1 MVNLAIMKTKYLILP
16 FCFVLAGCGHNNGS
30 NKEQS
35 AESPPKVTPLSLVL
49 VPQTG
54 DTKLDAQIR
63 QAQEQVRSSK
73 KNTEPALERLGWLFV
88 AKARMTFDPG
98 FYKLGEQCALCLE
111 SKNPHAPEALL
122 LHGHILQNLHRF
134 KEAEPLAR
142 ELVASRGRPFDYG
155 LLGDVVMEQGQLS
168 EAVEAY
174 QKMADLRPD
183 LQACAR
189 AAHIRWLKGD
199 LDGAIEMMRL
209 AVHAASPLDAE
220 SAAWVYSRM
229 AAYQMQSG
237 ALAEARRF
245 CEGALEFQSNYPP
258 ALLIEGKL
266 SLVEGRTGEALESIR
281 HAVTLNPLPEYQWA
295 LIEALRVDGHLD
307 EATSVKNELKA
318 NGAAADP
325 RTFALFLATFGEEP
339 AQALRLARA
348 ELQTRKDVFT
358 YDALAWSL
366 AASGEWGEAQVQ
378 CRRALS
384 EGTRDARLFL
394 HGGIIA
400 AHVGR
405 ADEARTLLAQAE
417 TLHQMLL
424 PSEGALLA
432 RYLQR
437 TLSLPQAVRFQTSQ
451 N

>member
-1 MVNLAIMKTKYLILP
+1 MKSKYLILP
-16 FCFVLAGCGHNNGS
+16 FCFVLAGCGHNGVS

-35 AESPPKVTPLSLVL
+35 AESTPMVTPLSVVL

-54 DTKLDAQIR
+54 DTKLDTQIR
-63 QAQEQVRSSK
+63 KAQEQVRASK
-73 KNTEPALERLGWLFV
+73 APEPELERLGWLFI
-88 AKARMTFDPG
+88 AKARTTFDPG

-111 SKNPHAPEALL
+111 AKNPHAPEALL
-122 LHGHILQNLHRF
+122 LHGHVLQNLHRF

-142 ELVASRGRPFDYG
+142 ELVASRGRPFDYA
-155 LLGDVVMEQGQLS
+155 LLGDVLMEQGRLN

-174 QKMADLRPD
+174 QKMADLKPD
-183 LQACAR
+183 LQAYAR

-199 LDGAIEMMRL
+199 LEGAIEMMRL
-209 AVHAASPLDAE
+209 AIQAASPLDAD

-229 AAYQMQSG
+229 AVYQMQSG
-237 ALAEARRF
+237 ALAEARKF
-245 CEGALEFQSNYPP
+245 CKGALEFQSNYPP
-258 ALLIEGKL
+258 ALLVEGKL
-266 SLVEGRTGEALESIR
+266 SLAKGETGDALESIR
-281 HAVTLNPLPEYQWA
+281 HAVALNPLPEYQWA
-295 LIEALRVDGHLD
+295 LIEALQADGRLD
-307 EATSVKNELKA
+307 EATAVKSELKA

-325 RTFALFLATFGEEP
+325 RTFALFLATCGEEP
-339 AQALRLARA
+339 SQALRLART

-366 AASGEWGEAQVQ
+366 AASSEWVEARVQ
-378 CRRALS
+378 SQRALG

-394 HGGIIA
+394 HAGIIA
-400 AHVGR
+400 AHVGHT
-405 ADEARTLLAQAE
+405 DEARTLLVQTE
-417 TLHQMLL
+417 SLHQMLL

-432 RYLQR
+432 KYLQR

>member
-1 MVNLAIMKTKYLILP
+1 MSGESAIMKTKYLILP
-16 FCFVLAGCGHNNGS
+16 FYLVLAGCGHNNGS

-35 AESPPKVTPLSLVL
+35 AEFTPKVTPLSVLL

-54 DTKLDAQIR
+54 DTKLDTQIR

-73 KNTEPALERLGWLFV
+73 TPEPELERLGWLFV
-88 AKARMTFDPG
+88 AKARTTFDPG

-111 SKNPHAPEALL
+111 AKNPHVPEALL

-134 KEAEPLAR
+134 KEAESLAR

-155 LLGDVVMEQGQLS
+155 LLGDVLMEQGQLN

-183 LQACAR
+183 LQAYAR

-209 AVHAASPLDAE
+209 AIQAASPLDAE

-229 AAYQMQSG
+229 AVYQMQSG
-237 ALAEARRF
+237 ALAEARNF

-258 ALLIEGKL
+258 ALLVEGKL
-266 SLVEGRTGEALESIR
+266 SFAKGKTDDALESIR
-281 HAVTLNPLPEYQWA
+281 RAVALNPLPEYQWA
-295 LIEALRVDGHLD
+295 LIEALQADGRFD

-325 RTFALFLATFGEEP
+325 RTVALFLATSGEEP
-339 AQALRLARA
+339 SQALRLARA
-348 ELQTRKDVFT
+348 ELLTRKDVFS
-358 YDALAWSL
+358 YDALAWGL
-366 AASGEWGEAQVQ
+366 AACDQWDEARIQSEH
-378 CRRALS
+378 ALA

-394 HGGIIA
+394 HAGIIA

-405 ADEARTLLAQAE
+405 ADEARTLLIQAE
-417 TLHQMLL
+417 SLHQMLL

-432 RYLQR
+432 KYLQR